1 MYPIPD
7 PVAGVDRV
15 FLYIIGFS
23 IVFLLCITALM
34 IYFVLRYR
42 AAKHPEPQDIRGNTK
57 LELAWMVIPTV
68 IALSMFYLGWE
79 SYLGLRNVPPGA
91 IEIDVVAQMYSWD
104 FTYPNGKKSQNLL
117 MVPQGK
123 PIKLNI
129 TSKDVI
135 HGFSL
140 PAFRIKIDAVMG
152 MTTYTWFHA
161 DTPGQYKIFCTEYCG
176 IAHSEMIADLKI
188 VSPQTYQDWLSQKPE
203 YVESMQDKYI
213 ESDQIQPKFDF
224 AELHQLKAK
233 VNFFWKIEGNRLYVR
248 LRAATTGWVGI
259 GFNPQQKMKGANFV
273 LGMVDQ
279 GKVMVTDDFGTG
291 TIKHKQ
297 DSSIG
302 GKNDLTD
309 VYGLEE
315 NGVTEIGF
323 SIPLDSGDST
333 DTVLAP
339 QGDTTILLAH
349 GDGPD
354 SFQGRHAYRGTF
366 RVNLSTGA
374 HQEINR

>member
-1 MYPIPD
+1 MYPIAD
-7 PVAGVDRV
+7 PVAGVDKV

-23 IVFLLCITALM
+23 IVFLVSITGLM
-34 IYFVLRYR
+34 IYFVFRYR
-42 AAKHPEPQDIRGNTK
+42 AAKHPEPHDIRGNTK

-91 IEIDVVAQMYSWD
+91 IEIDVVAQMFSWE
-104 FTYPNGKKSQNLL
+104 FTYPNGKKSENLL
-117 MVPQGK
+117 VVPQGK

-176 IAHSEMIADLKI
+176 VAHSEMIADLNI
-188 VSPQTYQDWLSQKPE
+188 VSPQVYQDWLSQKPE
-203 YVESMQDKYI
+203 DTKSTSVQYAAK
-213 ESDQIQPKFDF
+213 DQMPPEFDLSKF
-224 AELHQLKAK
+224 HQLKGS
-233 VNFFWKIEGNRLYVR
+233 VNFFWRIDGGRLYVR
-248 LRAATTGWVGI
+248 LSAATTGWVGI
-259 GFNPQQKMKGANFV
+259 GFNPQQRMKGANFV

-291 TIKHKQ
+291 TIKHKP
-297 DSSIG
+297 DSVSG
-302 GKNDLTD
+302 GNNDLMH
-309 VYGLEE
+309 VYGLEK
-315 NGVTEIGF
+315 NGITEIGF
-323 SIPLDSGDST
+323 SIPLDSGDPT
-333 DTVLAP
+333 DTILNP
-339 QGDTTILLAH
+339 QGDTMILLAH

-354 SFQGRHAYRGTF
+354 NFQARHAYRGTF
-366 RVNLSTGA
+366 KVNLASGA
-374 HQEINR
+374 YKEANR